1 MMTIKRKKK
10 KRLGLCCYSNRWRNC
25 KSIKFAG
32 EQCVWLDLDRWV
44 SGEPIGRWTLM
55 MSLGQYRPLLA
66 LP

>member
-32 EQCVWLDLDRWV
+32 EQCLIGFGQVSIRRTDWALDTDD
-44 SGEPIGRWTLM
+44 EPGPVPPAPGIT
-55 MSLGQYRPLLA
+55 
-66 LP
+66 

>member
-1 MMTIKRKKK
+1 MYVATVT
-10 KRLGLCCYSNRWRNC
+10 G
-25 KSIKFAG
+25 G
-32 EQCVWLDLDRWV
+32 ETAKVLNLQVNSVWLDLDRWV